1 MAVSSCVY
9 GHYLWNCVRAVL
21 RLRCHRMSTRR
32 GFPARVSHNTTSRT
46 VQEFAVA
53 VEWNVDFF
61 TLAVCAAN
69 AAAAGVVVL
78 CWDAPMKAQAAP
90 ALELSNCS
98 LCCSTWRGKHG

>member
-1 MAVSSCVY
+1 M
-9 GHYLWNCVRAVL
+9 
-21 RLRCHRMSTRR
+21 
-32 GFPARVSHNTTSRT
+32 
-46 VQEFAVA
+46 
-53 VEWNVDFF
+53 EWNVDFF

>member
-1 MAVSSCVY
+1 MGTIYGTVFALFSAYAVIVCQR
-9 GHYLWNCVRAVL
+9 GE
-21 RLRCHRMSTRR
+21 
-32 GFPARVSHNTTSRT
+32 GFPHVFPITRPRT